1 MLINKAN
8 LNFLFQQWDTRFQS
22 VYESTP
28 TFFEL
33 YSTTMPSTTER
44 SVHSWIAQQSGL
56 REWVG
61 HRIEE
66 NAEVNDYT
74 LINKDWEK
82 TISLQRNKILDDT
95 YGVFGPV
102 VDDLGQ
108 QSRLWPDDVMTAVLE
123 AGTTQVCFDG
133 QYFFDTDHPVDMND
147 ASKGTYVNNLVGAQ
161 YDLSVDPIAAY
172 KLARAHGMKFVGEG
186 GRPLGII
193 FDTLMVPPDLE
204 EPALRVANALLTAQA
219 IKNIAGSENVAA
231 ASVTNVY
238 QGAVT
243 VIVNPRLTNQS
254 AAYLMSTKRALK
266 PFIWQLRQAPNLI
279 ARNSPDD
286 PAVFDSKKFLYG
298 VDARGNGGYSF
309 PFLAVRLTPS

>member
-8 LNFLFQQWDTRFQS
+8 LDFLFQTWDTRFQA

-28 TFFEL
+28 TFHEL
-33 YSTTMPSTTER
+33 YSTPMPSDTER

-56 REWVG
+56 REWIG
-61 HRIEE
+61 HRVEE
-66 NAEVNDYT
+66 NAEVNSYT
-74 LINKDWEK
+74 LANKDWEK
-82 TISLQRNKILDDT
+82 TIALQRNKVLDDT

-123 AGTTQVCFDG
+123 AGTTAACFDG
-133 QYFFDTDHPVDMND
+133 QSYFDTDHPVDVND
-147 ASKGTYVNNLVGAQ
+147 STKGTYSNLLVGAS
-161 YDLSVDPIAAY
+161 YDLSVDPVAAY
-172 KLARAHGMKFVGEG
+172 KLARAHGMKYVGEG

-204 EPALRVANALLTAQA
+204 EPALRIANAQLTAQA
-219 IKNIAGSENVAA
+219 IKNIAGAENVAA
-231 ASVTNVY
+231 AAVTNVY

-243 VIVNPRLTNQS
+243 VIVNPRLTDQS
-254 AAYLMSTKRALK
+254 AAYLMATKRALK
-266 PFIWQLRQAPNLI
+266 PLIWQLRQAPNLV

-286 PAVFDSKKFLYG
+286 PAVFDAKKFLYG
-298 VDARGNGGYSF
+298 VDARGNGGYTF
-309 PFLAVRLTPS
+309 PFLAVRLSPS